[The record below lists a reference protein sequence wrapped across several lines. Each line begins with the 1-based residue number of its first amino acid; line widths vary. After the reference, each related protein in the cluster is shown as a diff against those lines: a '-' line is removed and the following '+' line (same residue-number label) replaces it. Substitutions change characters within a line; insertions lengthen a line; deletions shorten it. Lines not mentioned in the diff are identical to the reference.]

1 MTTSSDTPANPIHP
15 EPSAFALP
23 DWPKAYPTLNVQA
36 LFRVKNEDFQVT
48 ELTNRELKSE
58 GPHLYLFI
66 EKVGTNTHWL
76 ARKLADHAKLDLK
89 DIGYAGLKDRH
100 GITRQ
105 WFSLP
110 LKNKASEPDLTHLFE
125 KDEFT
130 LIEKGYYGVKL
141 KRGNLGGNHFKI
153 TLRDVKGDQAEINE
167 RLELIKQ
174 RGVPNYFG
182 PQRFGNGGENL
193 KQAEKLFVTG
203 KRPRN
208 RQKSSMY
215 ISAARSYLFN
225 EMLAK
230 RVNLDKWDT
239 PLDGEVFGFAG
250 SLRGFKQENTV
261 EEQARYDDKDIH
273 PSCALWGKG
282 EALSLN
288 ELQVIEQKVAAD
300 NELFAENL
308 VKQGL
313 KQERRVARSLVPD
326 FAWEWL
332 EDDVLQL
339 EFSLASGYFATSLLR
354 EIGEINEAERFDEKQ
369 AHQDK
374 MHQAFLD
381 KKNKSDESGQQG
393 DASE

>member
-1 MTTSSDTPANPIHP
+1 MTPPLDPQSDAPSNPVQ
-15 EPSAFALP
+15 AFTLP

-36 LFRVKNEDFQVT
+36 LFRVKDEDFQVT
-48 ELTNRELKSE
+48 ELSNRELKSE

-76 ARKLADHAKLDLK
+76 ARKLANHAKLDLK
-89 DIGYAGLKDRH
+89 DVGYAGLKDRH

-110 LKNKASEPDLTHLFE
+110 LKKSNSEPDLTHLFE

-182 PQRFGNGGENL
+182 PQRFGNDGENL
-193 KQAEKLFVTG
+193 KQAQKLFETG

-230 RVNLDKWDT
+230 RVALGKWDT

-250 SLRGFKQENTV
+250 SLRGFQQENTT

-288 ELQVIEQKVAAD
+288 ELQTIEQQVADD
-300 NELFAENL
+300 NPLFSENL

-326 FAWEWL
+326 FVWQWL
-332 EDDVLQL
+332 DGDVLQL

-354 EIGEINEAERFDEKQ
+354 EIGDISEAVRFDEKQ

-374 MHQAFLD
+374 MHQEFLN
-381 KKNKSDESGQQG
+381 KKSEAGQQG
-393 DASE
+393 DAS